1 MATPTLPSFPGR
13 PLTEAVVRVLESY
26 YTDEPRDPFTYH
38 LAATQLDRLLLVDQF
53 PLSIFYEVGVPRLQ
67 RSVIVFARSYGYLD
81 SIGKELMLRVD
92 LSQHS
97 VVTKSRLRHLI
108 LDFLSSC

>member
-1 MATPTLPSFPGR
+1 MATLPSFPGR
-13 PLTEAVVRVLESY
+13 PLTEAVVRVIVSA
-26 YTDEPRDPFTYH
+26 YTDEPRDPFSYY
-38 LAATQLDRLLLVDQF
+38 LAATQLERLLLVDEF
-53 PLSIFYEVGVPRLQ
+53 PMSIVNEAGVPRLQ
-67 RSVIVFARSYGYLD
+67 RSVIMFARTYGYLD
-81 SIGKELMLRVD
+81 SIGQELMRRVD